1 MSSGFDPVS
10 YFNQQFDLLRQQV
23 ASSDT
28 SEALRAT
35 IKPKLLTMLSQY
47 RLKLPLAMHQERT
60 VEAGGLLA
68 MLGEHE
74 TALRH

>member
-23 ASSDT
+23 ASNDT

-35 IKPKLLTMLSQY
+35 IKPKLLTLL
-47 RLKLPLAMHQERT
+47 R
-60 VEAGGLLA
+60 GGGFFSCEVL
-68 MLGEHE
+68 E
-74 TALRH
+74 TFVCGHINGTDEIPNE